1 MFNYKMN
8 AIVLDQFK
16 AIMLKEIKKFF
27 VVYNQLCIVKNKNTI
42 CIDSYEYSNIIRVL
56 GNYIL
61 KFFKKDTWI
70 TTRIDLDN
78 NVNIDMSLFKDTKYQ
93 ESVENFL
100 LSLEKAF
107 YSNADKEIFSYL
119 ETTTDFSPEEKDI
132 CLDFFKRLS
141 ALTKSMQFKNFS
153 DIENDIGSNEN
164 IKGYHDEL
172 KDFHEFTLNTAS
184 DQNKFLVIERF
195 DKVIK
200 DILSKREHTVIFFN
214 DFN

>member
-1 MFNYKMN
+1 MN
-8 AIVLDQFK
+8 AVILEEFK

-27 VVYNQLCIVKNKNTI
+27 VVYNQLCMLKNKNTI
-42 CIDSYEYSNIIRVL
+42 RIDSYEYSNIIRVL

-61 KFFKKDTWI
+61 KNFKKDTWI
-70 TTRIDLDN
+70 NAKIELDIN
-78 NVNIDMSLFKDTKYQ
+78 NNIDMSLFKDTKYQ

-100 LSLEKAF
+100 LSLESTF

-119 ETTTDFSPEEKDI
+119 ETTKDFCPEEKEI

-141 ALTKSMQFKNFS
+141 SLTKSMQIKNFS
-153 DIENDIGSNEN
+153 DLENAIGSNEN

-172 KDFHEFTLNTAS
+172 KDFHEFTLNAS
-184 DQNKFLVIERF
+184 VDPIKFLTIERF

-200 DILSKREHTVIFFN
+200 DILSKREHVVIFFN